1 MTEQSIIA
9 LARADARRRHSGD
22 AWGVGGGLLGA
33 GAMFVGGIFGLITT
47 YSDPG
52 FLVGVAVGPL
62 PVPLL
67 FSLLPVSVP
76 EPPQLEDAAPGQREV
91 YRQTFIGESRRLRRT
106 SAFKAELGALILVG
120 GFFVLIFLV

>member
-9 LARADARRRHSGD
+9 LPRADARRRHSGD

-67 FSLLPVSVP
+67 FSLLPVSVH
-76 EPPQLEDAAPGQREV
+76 ESPQLEDATPAQRAI
-91 YRQTFIGESRRLRRT
+91 YRQTFIAETRILRGR
-106 SAFKAELGALILVG
+106 SVFKAESVAVAIG
-120 GFFVLIFLV
+120 GGLLPLLIFG